1 MMTLGIISQIKD
13 PMSKEFGLSESFL
26 GNDYNKIGFLDGISF
41 LGGLAGFMSM
51 WTFPLKKPVI
61 GTFFISILLIIS
73 MESLIISKVADT
85 FRYLLLT
92 CSRLLLG
99 FFRVYS
105 FVPYVILKWPISNP
119 NLVCN
124 RNGRRYLRNLNSLTS
139 DKHPKTWLIDCH
151 DDIP

>member
-1 MMTLGIISQIKD
+1 MNFMMTIGIISRIKD
-13 PMSKEFGLSESFL
+13 LMSKEFRLFESFL
-26 GNDYNKIGFLDGISF
+26 GNNRNKIGFLDGISF
-41 LGGLAGFMSM
+41 FGGFAGFMSM
-51 WTFPLKKPVI
+51 GVFPLKKPVI

-105 FVPYVILKWPISNP
+105 FVPYVILNFYYKN
-119 NLVCN
+119 
-124 RNGRRYLRNLNSLTS
+124 
-139 DKHPKTWLIDCH
+139 
-151 DDIP
+151 